1 MKKSSSKGLVNDIEQ
16 DGWIKAC
23 RTYEKKSFCDCAE
36 GFSYVDASFYCLIKR
51 IVLVFSPVD
60 K

>member
-1 MKKSSSKGLVNDIEQ
+1 MAGL
-16 DGWIKAC
+16 KAF

-36 GFSYVDASFYCLIKR
+36 GLSYNDVSFYRLMKR